1 MTSLN
6 NDAETALAMG
16 YLTGQK
22 SALAKDFSEALRV
35 VGLSHIVVASG
46 YNLAVLIGA
55 AKKRLGKISRKIT
68 LLGASTLIFAFIA
81 VTGVNAS
88 MLRAGLVALLSLFA
102 WYFGRSFRP
111 GRILLYVAAMSLIYD
126 PRYITDLG
134 WMLSFAAFAGVI
146 ILAPIVTRFAY
157 GTQKP
162 AFFPALVIETLSAQ
176 AMCLPIGIYYFGN
189 ISGISLL
196 ANLMVT
202 PSIGLAMFLTFI
214 LGVAALAP
222 SFWSVLMPAFEPI
235 LKCLAWPLKTLL
247 KFHLASVRYLSQ
259 IPWASMEVAKHNLAV
274 LVALFSLITVFAI
287 ILWWFGQKDHSI
299 SGRI

>member
-1 MTSLN
+1 M
-6 NDAETALAMG
+6 
-16 YLTGQK
+16 
-22 SALAKDFSEALRV
+22 

-46 YNLAVLIGA
+46 YNLAVLVGA
-55 AKKRLGKISRKIT
+55 AKKRLGKISRKLT
-68 LLGASTLIFAFIA
+68 LLGASALIFAFIA

-102 WYFGRSFRP
+102 WYFGRSFHP
-111 GRILLYVAAMSLIYD
+111 GRILLYVTAMSLVFD

-157 GTQKP
+157 GAQTP

-214 LGVAALAP
+214 LGVAALVP
-222 SFWSVLMPAFEPI
+222 SFWPAPAFGPI

-247 KFHLASVRYLSQ
+247 EFHIASVRYLSQ
-259 IPWASMEVAKHNLAV
+259 IPWASMEVAKYNLAV
-274 LVALFSLITVFAI
+274 LITLFSLITVFAI
-287 ILWWFGQKDHSI
+287 ILWRFGQKDRST